1 MEYKFASDYAR
12 EIGQQIQG
20 DVDRIV
26 QQRRQAADR
35 AREQQ
40 RYSEQQARYARSEE
54 RQARQD
60 ERQVSMDQRS
70 EDRYNEQ
77 LYGYTKNASEA
88 APTGVGGWAV
98 EGLQMAL
105 DEFQRA
111 STQHKLEPTSENLQ
125 SFQQSKAQYEQLKNI
140 STAKFAMN
148 SQTITNVRAG
158 KINNLAGGVDLA
170 EQQWDDYSQAPE
182 WVMSEDGKLS
192 VVTPARQGV
201 DENGMPMEV
210 SPAGLTDWRS
220 TRWGSLDD
228 VYVPSI
234 KAEET
239 AFSSP
244 TFSKTLFDETFNA
257 KRKAYTKLD
266 GQGLGLGE
274 LESEPLY
281 GDITDAISDRVRT
294 NPQMYRQMS
303 FEQWKRDNPGKDY
316 MTEADQQAALSTY
329 DQRLANTAIDRE
341 SISSGRLN
349 ENGEFVFN
357 VSEGQIDA
365 IPTMNSEQKRA
376 MKQWRTAVGGY
387 YESMAQG
394 IAGRMEPVDQRD
406 TIARLNQ
413 NRANAEA
420 EAEAGQQE
428 AVNEALGATYAV
440 GQTGEETIDRGQES
454 SVRVEEGYSVSLPVR
469 ENVRVDLG
477 GAGRVNV
484 TDIIYRPD
492 GTVQAYRTMVPNDV
506 ITAALKN
513 AGNLTEEAQ
522 IKAFFSKYQD
532 SVIVST
538 DTEFESIQQ
547 SIVNDAKIAARL
559 KFVPDKI
566 RGHSAGLGNAGLNQT
581 GIDQDVLTQLQ
592 TARQQATDLLTTN
605 GVQ

>member
-148 SQTITNVRAG
+148 SQTITNVRGG

-257 KRKAYTKLD
+257 KRKAYTKLN

-329 DQRLANTAIDRE
+329 DQRLVNTAIDRE

-440 GQTGEETIDRGQES
+440 SQRED
-454 SVRVEEGYSVSLPVR
+454 GYAVSLPPR
-469 ENVRVDLG
+469 DNVRVDIPG

-484 TDIIYRPD
+484 TDILYGQD
-492 GTVQAYRTMVPNDV
+492 GSVVGYTTMVPNDV
-506 ITAALKN
+506 ISAALRG
-513 AGNLTEEAQ
+513 AQTEDDEAR
-522 IKAFFSKYQD
+522 IRAFFARFRD
-532 SVIVST
+532 RTIGAN
-538 DTEFESIQQ
+538 DPEFRSISQ
-547 SIVNDAKIAARL
+547 SIVNDAKIASRL
-559 KFVPDKI
+559 QFVPAKI
-566 RGHSAGLGNAGLNQT
+566 VGHSQGLYEDGLNQT
-581 GIDQDVLTQLQ
+581 GIDQDVLAQLQ
-592 TARQQATDLLTTN
+592 TRQQAAEMLPEDLR
-605 GVQ
+605 

>member
-60 ERQVSMDQRS
+60 ERQVSLDQRS

-125 SFQQSKAQYEQLKNI
+125 SFQQAKAQYEQLKNI

-148 SQTITNVRAG
+148 SQTITNVRGG
-158 KINNLAGGVDLA
+158 KINNLAGGVALA

-182 WVMSEDGKLS
+182 WVMGEDGKLS

-257 KRKAYTKLD
+257 KKKAYTKLNSE
-266 GQGLGLGE
+266 GLGLGE
-274 LESEPLY
+274 LEAEPLY

-294 NPQMYRQMS
+294 NPQMYRQMA

-329 DQRLANTAIDRE
+329 DQRLVNTAINRE

-413 NRANAEA
+413 NRANAQAEA
-420 EAEAGQQE
+420 EAEQE
-428 AVNEALGATYAV
+428 ASVNEALGATYAV
-440 GQTGEETIDRGQES
+440 GEREG
-454 SVRVEEGYSVSLPVR
+454 GYSVSLPVSD
-469 ENVRVDLG
+469 NVRVDLG
-477 GAGRVNV
+477 GPGRVNV
-484 TDIIYRPD
+484 SQILYDPQGKVVGYKTIVRSNVIQSALEAANSPEERQRIEAFFEPYKDNTILS
-492 GTVQAYRTMVPNDV
+492 GTPAFDAIGLSLRNDEE
-506 ITAALKN
+506 ITA
-513 AGNLTEEAQ
+513 
-522 IKAFFSKYQD
+522 
-532 SVIVST
+532 
-538 DTEFESIQQ
+538 
-547 SIVNDAKIAARL
+547 RL
-559 KFVPDKI
+559 RFVPSKI
-566 RGHSAGLGNAGLNQT
+566 QGHATNAVTTENLETT
-581 GIDQDVLTQLQ
+581 GIDQEVLE
-592 TARQQATDLLTTN
+592 AAARRQQADALLTN
-605 GVQ
+605 NDMQ

>member
-60 ERQVSMDQRS
+60 ERQVSLDQRS

-148 SQTITNVRAG
+148 SQTITNVRGG
-158 KINNLAGGVDLA
+158 KIKNLAGGVALA

-182 WVMSEDGKLS
+182 WVMGEDGKLS

-257 KRKAYTKLD
+257 KKKAYTKLNSE
-266 GQGLGLGE
+266 GLGLGE

-281 GDITDAISDRVRT
+281 GDITDAISDRIRT
-294 NPQMYRQMS
+294 NPQMYRQMA

-329 DQRLANTAIDRE
+329 DQRLVNTAIDRE

-413 NRANAEA
+413 NRANAQA
-420 EAEAGQQE
+420 EAEVEQE
-428 AVNEALGATYAV
+428 AAVNEALGATYAV
-440 GQTGEETIDRGQES
+440 SEREG
-454 SVRVEEGYSVSLPVR
+454 GYSVSLPPR
-469 ENVRVDLG
+469 ENVRVDIPG
-477 GAGRVNV
+477 GSGRVNV
-484 TDIIYRPD
+484 TDILYD
-492 GTVQAYRTMVPNDV
+492 AGGDVVGYRTMVPNDV
-506 ITAALKN
+506 VTAALESAN
-513 AGNLTEEAQ
+513 TEDDEARVR
-522 IKAFFSKYQD
+522 AFFARFRDKTISAQEPAFRSISQ
-532 SVIVST
+532 SV
-538 DTEFESIQQ
+538 
-547 SIVNDAKIAARL
+547 VNDAQIAERL
-559 KFVPDKI
+559 RFVPAKI
-566 RGHSAGLGNAGLNQT
+566 LGHSQGLYEAGLNQT

-592 TARQQATDLLTTN
+592 ARQQAAEMLPEDL
-605 GVQ
+605 Q

>member
-1 MEYKFASDYAR
+1 MEF
-12 EIGQQIQG
+12 
-20 DVDRIV
+20 
-26 QQRRQAADR
+26 
-35 AREQQ
+35 
-40 RYSEQQARYARSEE
+40 
-54 RQARQD
+54 
-60 ERQVSMDQRS
+60 
-70 EDRYNEQ
+70 
-77 LYGYTKNASEA
+77 TKNASEA

-148 SQTITNVRAG
+148 SQTITNVRGG
-158 KINNLAGGVDLA
+158 KIKNLAGGVALA

-182 WVMSEDGKLS
+182 WVMGEDGKLS

-257 KRKAYTKLD
+257 KKKAYTKLNSE
-266 GQGLGLGE
+266 GLGLGE

-294 NPQMYRQMS
+294 NPQMYRQMA

-329 DQRLANTAIDRE
+329 DQRLVNTAINRE

-413 NRANAEA
+413 NRANAQAEA
-420 EAEAGQQE
+420 EAEQE
-428 AVNEALGATYAV
+428 ASVNEALGATYAV
-440 GQTGEETIDRGQES
+440 SEREG
-454 SVRVEEGYSVSLPVR
+454 GYSVSLPPR
-469 ENVRVDLG
+469 ENVRVDIPDG
-477 GAGRVNV
+477 SGRVNV
-484 TDIIYRPD
+484 TDILYD
-492 GTVQAYRTMVPNDV
+492 AGGDVVGYRTMVPNDV
-506 ITAALKN
+506 VTAALESAN
-513 AGNLTEEAQ
+513 TEDDEARVR
-522 IKAFFSKYQD
+522 AFFARFRDKTISAQD
-532 SVIVST
+532 PAFRSISQSV
-538 DTEFESIQQ
+538 
-547 SIVNDAKIAARL
+547 VNDAKIAERL
-559 KFVPDKI
+559 RFVPAKI
-566 RGHSAGLGNAGLNQT
+566 LGHSQGLYEAGLNQT

-592 TARQQATDLLTTN
+592 ARQQAAEMLPEGL
-605 GVQ
+605 Q